1 MTIWSRYTKWGLGLL
16 FLSGLSLFI
25 SFSIVPLPE
34 RLLETHSPMLLYK
47 DGTVAHIQLAP
58 DERWRSQADLSR
70 IDSTYVDALLAIED
84 ERFYWHTGFDPFSIV
99 RALFQ
104 NLLSGE
110 IVSGAS
116 TLTMQLVRIVEP
128 RPRTYRS
135 KIVETWRAMQLE
147 WTFSKSEILERYL
160 TFIPFGRNI
169 EGIEAASLAYFGHL
183 PRQLE
188 AHQIALLI
196 AIPQNPNARYP
207 HPRNSARL
215 KSSRDHI
222 AKLLL
227 KTGLLPIQTDTEI
240 NASVFDKPVPSHAQS
255 FPRHLPHL
263 MDQVAEELE
272 PSARIQTTLDP
283 TVQTTIH
290 SILEEIH
297 QTYQQRGIHNAA
309 IVVAHKETGEIKGLI
324 GNFDYWSGEHGSTIA
339 AYSTMRSAGSTLKP
353 FLYALA
359 IDLGLAT
366 PSRIMEDIPHNFRG
380 YQPRNY
386 GANYHG
392 LVTLRESLSQSY
404 NIPFIELLS
413 EIGLNE
419 FLHHLSS
426 LGIRKYEQRKDQ
438 LGLSAAVGLELT
450 PLELA
455 QAYTILASNGKMTK
469 LRLLNSNNL
478 ERTILPSITITDT
491 SSISDGAGWLT
502 GEALRQRDRP
512 DFPSRMEYTT
522 HQKPFSWKTGTSF
535 GFHDAWTAGWGD
547 DYVTTVWFG
556 NLNHDSSVHLIGSEA
571 AGTIFFEVMERLET
585 PFVVPPKPTSITV
598 LDVCA
603 QTGMIPTA
611 ACTDTVSTLALKT
624 RIPTQQCDEHHH
636 IFVDSKGLRSTPSC
650 TTEPLV
656 SQSVWVPSMEFQR
669 WSKLPVSLP
678 PLADNCSGQAT
689 LNSGLQIDSP
699 KPNHRILLLDDGSE
713 QSIPLEAI
721 HNDPHAKLYWYMD
734 NEFIGSSEG
743 DTKIWWTP
751 TEGAHTIAAEDAHGN
766 SDLITVQ
773 VDRFSNVKTD

>member
-1 MTIWSRYTKWGLGLL
+1 M
-16 FLSGLSLFI
+16 
-25 SFSIVPLPE
+25 PE
-34 RLLETHSPMLLYK
+34 RLQESHSPILLYN
-47 DGTVAHIQLAP
+47 DGSVAHIQLAP
-58 DERWRSQADLSR
+58 DERWRTQADLSR
-70 IDSTYVDALLAIED
+70 VDPAYVSALLAIED
-84 ERFYWHTGFDPFSIV
+84 ERFFWHAGFDPFSIA
-99 RALFQ
+99 RALVQ

-128 RPRTYRS
+128 RSRTYRS
-135 KIVETWRAMQLE
+135 KIIEAWRAMQLE
-147 WTFSKSEILERYL
+147 WHFSKSEILERYL

-183 PRQLE
+183 PKKLE

-207 HPRNSARL
+207 HPHNSTRL
-215 KSSRDHI
+215 KRSRDHI

-227 KTGLLPIQTDTEI
+227 KTNHLPIQDDIEI
-240 NASVFDKPVPSHAQS
+240 SASVFNKPVPIHARS
-255 FPRHLPHL
+255 FPRHLPYL
-263 MDQVAEELE
+263 MDQLSSQLQ

-283 TVQTTIH
+283 TIQTMIQG
-290 SILEEIH
+290 ILNDRH
-297 QTYQQRGIHNAA
+297 RAYRQRGIHNAA
-309 IVVAHKETGEIKGLI
+309 IVIVHKHTGEIRGLI

-353 FLYALA
+353 FLYALS

-419 FLHHLSS
+419 FLHHLSG

-438 LGLSAAVGLELT
+438 LGLSAAVGLEVT
-450 PLELA
+450 PLELT
-455 QAYTILASNGKMTK
+455 QAYTILAGNGKMTQ
-469 LRLLNSNNL
+469 LRLLNLSSL
-478 ERTILPSITITDT
+478 EQSLLPSITITN
-491 SSISDGAGWLT
+491 SQSISDGSSWLT

-512 DFPSRMEYTT
+512 DFPSRMEYTN
-522 HQKPFSWKTGTSF
+522 QQRPLSWKTGTSF
-535 GFHDAWTAGWGD
+535 GFHDAWTAGWGK
-547 DYVTTVWFG
+547 DYVATIWFG
-556 NLNHDSSVHLIGSEA
+556 NLNHDSSVHLIGAEA
-571 AGTIFFEVMERLET
+571 AGTVFFEIMERIES
-585 PFVVPPKPTSITV
+585 PFVSPPKPNSLTV

-603 QTGMIPTA
+603 QTGMIPTT
-611 ACTDTVSTLALKT
+611 ACNDTVSTLALTT

-636 IFVDSKGLRSTPSC
+636 IFVDTEGYRSTPSC
-650 TTEPLV
+650 TMDSLT

-678 PLADNCSGQAT
+678 PLAPGCSDKAT
-689 LNSGLQIDSP
+689 LDSGLQIDSP
-699 KPNHRILLLDDGSE
+699 QPNHRILLLDDGRE

-721 HNDPHAKLYWYMD
+721 HNDPHAKLYWYID
-734 NEFIGSSEG
+734 NEFIGNSEG
-743 DTKIWWTP
+743 TIKIWWTP
-751 TEGAHTIAAEDAHGN
+751 TEGSHTVAVEDAHGN
-766 SDLITVQ
+766 SDFITVQ
-773 VDRFSNVKTD
+773 VDRFSNVETE